1 MATESSFSA
10 EKDLNKKEKA
20 QFDFAKLRIEELQK
34 VRKNHHGIDLDKL
47 WADADRDYIP
57 HRLGSIGKRVLVEN
71 DETKGWRGTSSL
83 VRLGESNWQS
93 DVSQGNVFVKIQTAL
108 ATLVD
113 QNPTGVLT
121 ALIKKFQATTELIR
135 QLYQRSWEY
144 DRSKEQLKLFVFN
157 LAKYGWAVARTYPLR
172 IERKVRVLVEINQE
186 DPSKNVYEEQT
197 VVEFNDI
204 HRENLD
210 PRNVWIDDMARP
222 SNSRSVKDW
231 LWRKVYD
238 VDTAEEEFG
247 KYPLFEKAKKASGV
261 TTETISETA
270 TNNQQTTT
278 ASDRLMEVYFYENRI
293 RDVFMVVINNVPV
306 VIEPLPVSTAKGIKK
321 LSLWQTYWMLRHS
334 ESPYGIGLYEAIRYD
349 QSVLDRFRNMTID
362 QLTLSIYKMFFY
374 QGTQNLQDTG
384 QIKIQPGVG
393 KQVLDPKNIN
403 WFEVPGPG
411 KDAFEGI
418 KMLKDDVDEVS
429 GITKPLLGEITGKTA
444 FEIAQAK
451 ESALKRL
458 KNPLSNIL
466 EALNEEGYITIAL
479 IQLLY
484 STPET
489 YEISDPVLIE
499 AYLQETEGDSELY
512 ERQNTVDEQGNELS
526 AFTAKVY
533 PEFPLNLETDEAE
546 NLVETE
552 ETKFFRIKPR
562 FLEWD
567 GIINIKAQSIL
578 TPSKQVDKALDLE
591 MYNMLIPLMQ
601 GMAQERIMFQQQQ
614 LPNNVYVLTNG
625 KTALS
630 IIKLYDK
637 DPKDIIPDDWFK
649 DAQQPQATQP
659 LFVGGGRE
667 MGQAGGEAPPQPQ
680 SEAPSL
686 VSRTQP
692 SANPQS
698 FIGKIASK
706 VTAPFSI

>member
-1 MATESSFSA
+1 MANEVASFSA
-10 EKDLNKKEKA
+10 EKDLSKKEKE

-34 VRKNHHGIDLDKL
+34 VRKNHYGVDLDKL
-47 WADADRDYIP
+47 WADADKDYIP
-57 HRLGSIGKRVLVEN
+57 HRLGGVGKRVLVEN

-93 DVSQGNVFVKIQTAL
+93 DVSQANVFVKIQTAL

-121 ALIKKFQATTELIR
+121 ALTKKFQATTELIR

-157 LAKYGWAVARTYPLR
+157 LAKYGWAAARTYPLR
-172 IERKVRVLVEINQE
+172 IERKVQVLVEINQE

-210 PRNVWIDDMARP
+210 PRNVWMDDMARP
-222 SNSRSVKDW
+222 SNFRSVKDW
-231 LWRKVYD
+231 TWRKIYD

-247 KYPLFEKAKKASGV
+247 KYPLFEKAKKASGI
-261 TTETISETA
+261 TTETISETT
-270 TNNQQTTT
+270 TNNQQIAT
-278 ASDRLMEVYFYENRI
+278 ASDRLVEVYFYENRI
-293 RDVFMVVINNVPV
+293 RDMFMVIINDVPV
-306 VIEPLPVSTAKGIKK
+306 VIEPLPISTAKGIKK
-321 LSLWQTYWMLRHS
+321 LSLWQTYWVLRHS
-334 ESPYGIGLYEAIRYD
+334 ESPYGIGLYEAVRYD
-349 QSVLDRFRNMTID
+349 QSILDRFRNMTID

-403 WFEVPGPG
+403 WLEVPGPG

-418 KMLKDDVDEVS
+418 KMLKEDVDEAS
-429 GITKPLLGEITGKTA
+429 GITAPLMGEITGKTA
-444 FEIAQAK
+444 FEVAQAK

-458 KNPLSNIL
+458 KNPLNNIL

-489 YEISDPVLIE
+489 YEISDLALIE
-499 AYLQETEGDSELY
+499 AYLQETGGDSELY
-512 ERQNTVDEQGNELS
+512 ERQNTVDEGGNES
-526 AFTAKVY
+526 STFTAKVY
-533 PEFPLNLETDEAE
+533 PEFPLNLETDEGE
-546 NLVETE
+546 NLIETE

-614 LPNNVYVLTNG
+614 LPNNVYALTNG

-630 IIKLYDK
+630 IVKLYDK

-649 DAQQPQATQP
+649 DAQLPQAMQP
-659 LFVGGGRE
+659 LFVGGGGVE
-667 MGQAGGEAPPQPQ
+667 QAGGATSPQPQ
-680 SEAPSL
+680 PETETL

-706 VTAPFSI
+706 VTAPFRI

>member
-1 MATESSFSA
+1 MANESSFSA
-10 EKDLNKKEKA
+10 EKDLNKKEKE
-20 QFDFAKLRIEELQK
+20 QFEFVKLRIQELQK
-34 VRKNHHGIDLDKL
+34 VRKNHYGVDLDKL
-47 WADADRDYIP
+47 WADADKDYVP
-57 HRLGSIGKRVLVEN
+57 HRLGGGGKKVLVEN
-71 DETKGWRGTSSL
+71 DETSGWRGTSSL
-83 VRLGESNWQS
+83 VRLGENNWQS
-93 DVSQGNVFVKIQTAL
+93 DVSQANVFVKIQTAM

-121 ALIKKFQATTELIR
+121 ALTKKFQATTELIR

-157 LAKYGWAVARTYPLR
+157 LSKYGWAVARTYPLR
-172 IERKVRVLVEINQE
+172 IEHKVKVLVTINQE
-186 DPSKNVYEEQT
+186 DPSKNVYEDRT

-222 SNSRSVKDW
+222 NNPRSLKDW
-231 LWRKVYD
+231 AWRKVYD

-247 KYPLFEKAKKASGV
+247 KYSLFEKAKKASGI
-261 TTETISETA
+261 TTETINEINTE
-270 TNNQQTTT
+270 NKQTTT
-278 ASDRLMEVYFYENRI
+278 DSSRLMEVFFYENRI
-293 RDVFMVVINNVPV
+293 RDIFMVIINDVPV
-306 VIEPLPVSTAKGIKK
+306 VIEPLPISTAKGTKK
-321 LSLWQTYWMLRHS
+321 LSLWQTYWMLRHG
-334 ESPYGIGLYEAIRYD
+334 ESPYGVGLYEAVRYD
-349 QSVLDRFRNMTID
+349 QSILDRFRNMTID

-403 WFEVPGPG
+403 WLEVPGPG

-418 KMLKDDVDEVS
+418 KMLKEDVNEAS
-429 GITKPLLGEITGKTA
+429 GITAPLMGEITGKTA

-489 YEISDPVLIE
+489 YEIADLTLIE
-499 AYLQETEGDSELY
+499 AYLKETGGDEELY
-512 ERQNTVDEQGNELS
+512 HRENSVDEQGIEQS
-526 AFTAKVY
+526 TFTAKVY
-533 PEFPLNLETDEAE
+533 PEFPLNLETDEAD

-591 MYNMLIPLMQ
+591 MYNILIPVLQ
-601 GMAQERIMFQQQQ
+601 GMAQERMMRQQMGM
-614 LPNNVYVLTNG
+614 PNSVSALTTG
-625 KTALS
+625 KTAIS

-637 DPKDIIPDDWFK
+637 DPKEIIPDEWFN
-649 DAQQPQATQP
+649 DAAPPQATQP
-659 LFVGGGRE
+659 LFL
-667 MGQAGGEAPPQPQ
+667 GQGTQDNSGALPAAPQEAD
-680 SEAPSL
+680 AL

-692 SANPQS
+692 AANPQS
-698 FIGKIASK
+698 FIGKIAQK
-706 VTAPFSI
+706 VTAPFRV